1 LKYSDL
7 IYSKTS
13 IYFVSM
19 VVVMVVYNI
28 LSAEVR
34 QIPNNDSAVLHII
47 IL

>member
-1 LKYSDL
+1 
-7 IYSKTS
+7 
-13 IYFVSM
+13 M